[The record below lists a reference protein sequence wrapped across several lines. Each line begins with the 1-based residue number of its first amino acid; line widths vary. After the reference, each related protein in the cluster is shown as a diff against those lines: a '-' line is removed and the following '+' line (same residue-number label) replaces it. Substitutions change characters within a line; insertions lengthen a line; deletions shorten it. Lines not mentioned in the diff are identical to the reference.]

1 MIEDSPWPQ
10 QVLLHARSGALA
22 LTWGAEPPALL
33 PGHRLRAACR
43 CAGCEQARRD
53 GAAPAVDTAV
63 RLQRLSPIGEFGLQ
77 LHFSDGH
84 ERGIFPWPYL
94 RELARSVPD
103 TPRPA
108 GPEGD
113 HAAVHST
120 EPAP

>member
-10 QVLLHARSGALA
+10 QVLLHERSGALA
-22 LTWGAEPPALL
+22 LAWGAEAPALL

-43 CAGCEQARRD
+43 CAGCEQARRA
-53 GAAPAVDTAV
+53 GATPAADIAV
-63 RLQRLSPIGEFGLQ
+63 RLERVSPIGEFGLQ

-94 RELARSVPD
+94 RELARSVCD
-103 TPRPA
+103 TPRPS
-108 GPEGD
+108 GPDAHQPTANG
-113 HAAVHST
+113 T